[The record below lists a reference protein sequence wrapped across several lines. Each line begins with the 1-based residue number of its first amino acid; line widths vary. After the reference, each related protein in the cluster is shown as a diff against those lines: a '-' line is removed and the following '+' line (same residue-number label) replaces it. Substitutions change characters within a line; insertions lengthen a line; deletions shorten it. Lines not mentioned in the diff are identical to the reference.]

1 MPIIIS
7 QHGKD
12 AVRVDQSQF
21 EKEAHLQE
29 YIYNN
34 PESIPLYDIKEDI
47 RFIILAREF
56 PTDSGPIDALGIDRD
71 GDVYLVETKLYKNPD
86 KRLVV
91 AQVLDY
97 GASLWRSGYDF
108 SEFLNLLEE
117 NVQDKFKLSIHAKL
131 AEFFNIAEEEV
142 DQILESVR
150 RNLDEG
156 RFKFVVLMDKLH
168 SPLKDLI
175 VFLNE
180 NSKFDVY
187 AVEMEFYKHDK
198 WEILIPKLFG
208 AEVKKDIK
216 VSGQSRN
223 LKSWDEASFF
233 ENAKEYLNDD
243 ELGALRQLYDFIKE
257 KFQLKFGSGATR
269 GSFSAQTNCMGSMIS
284 FLEITAKGKIQFYL
298 NSLIKRGI
306 MIEDI
311 QAFVSDLSNVDAS
324 FNVEGDLAHSYSFS
338 SISLLM
344 DGGKI
349 DKLKEIILKHKEKW
363 QQ

>member
-71 GDVYLVETKLYKNPD
+71 GDIYLVETKLYKNPD

-108 SEFLNLLEE
+108 SEFMNLLEK
-117 NVQDKFKLSIHAKL
+117 NMQDKFKLSIHAKL

-142 DQILESVR
+142 DQIIENVR
-150 RNLDEG
+150 RNLNEG
-156 RFKFVVLMDKLH
+156 KFKFVILMDKLH
-168 SPLKDLI
+168 ASLKDLI

-187 AVEMEFYKHDK
+187 AVELEFYKHDK

-208 AEVKKDIK
+208 AEVKKDIVMPSSK
-216 VSGQSRN
+216 R
-223 LKSWDEASFF
+223 KIWDEEQFMNEISKNFSG
-233 ENAKEYLNDD
+233 KELDSIKK
-243 ELGALRQLYDFIKE
+243 LYNFCKDNSIIYW
-257 KFQLKFGSGATR
+257 GTGNTR
-269 GSFSAQTNCMGSMIS
+269 GSFNPVVEKIS
-284 FLEITAKGKIQFYL
+284 ENKSIITVRSNGVLSLNFHWLNESKNTEKYRDLFGK
-298 NSLIKRGI
+298 LIKEKTGLKLQNDWKERF
-306 MIEDI
+306 
-311 QAFVSDLSNVDAS
+311 AT
-324 FNVEGDLAHSYSFS
+324 Y
-338 SISLLM
+338 
-344 DGGKI
+344 
-349 DKLKEIILKHKEKW
+349 KLKEWNEFTDELIEVLKELIKK
-363 QQ
+363 